1 MSYKVEIM
9 IIYHQAFDLY
19 HTLYRMIQ
27 LLGYFR
33 RSEYIEVDRL
43 RIWDYYLLFPNK
55 LSKIKLKRD
64 EKDIKNLINAF
75 IIKVDNPYEEV
86 IDDRKMFEKIKPY
99 QMTAIKSLAS
109 YGIVNK
115 DYLTTNRITSIDI
128 EVIKSYLSKLEK
140 LSKQEENTIKLLT
153 SHFYQMSLYGEYGLK
168 DRSKLL
174 ESKYDA

>member
-1 MSYKVEIM
+1 M

-19 HTLYRMIQ
+19 HTVYRMIQ
-27 LLGYFR
+27 LLGYFKR
-33 RSEYIEVDRL
+33 GDQIEIDRL
-43 RIWDYYLLFPNK
+43 RIWDYYMLFPNK
-55 LSKIKLKRD
+55 LSNLKLRRN
-64 EKDIKNLINAF
+64 EKDIKNLINSF
-75 IIKVDNPYEEV
+75 IIRADNPYEEV

-115 DYLTTNRITSIDI
+115 DYLTTNRINSISSELI
-128 EVIKSYLSKLEK
+128 EDYISKLEK
-140 LSKQEENTIKLLT
+140 LTNQEENTIKLLT

-174 ESKYDA
+174 ESKYDAQ

>member
-1 MSYKVEIM
+1 MPYKVEIM

-33 RSEYIEVDRL
+33 RSDYIEIDRL

-64 EKDIKNLINAF
+64 EKDIKTLITTF
-75 IIKVDNPYEEV
+75 ILKVDNPYEEI

>member
-1 MSYKVEIM
+1 
-9 IIYHQAFDLY
+9 
-19 HTLYRMIQ
+19 MIQ

-33 RSEYIEVDRL
+33 RSEYIEIDRL

-55 LSKIKLKRD
+55 LSNIKLKRD
-64 EKDIKNLINAF
+64 EKDIKTLINAF
-75 IIKVDNPYEEV
+75 IVRADNPYEEV
-86 IDDRKMFEKIKPY
+86 MDDRKMFEKIKPY

-115 DYLTTNRITSIDI
+115 DYLSTNRITSIDI
-128 EVIKSYLSKLEK
+128 EVIKSYLTKLEK